1 MSRPPLSE
9 EKANEVVVAFHKHF
23 CNATKAAKDLGL
35 TYATFISR
43 LGIAKRRGLLSKP
56 KVVES
61 KVVVKPVY
69 RIQQRKSK
77 PDETKHVL
85 AIGDCHDSPRLPD
98 KRRFYAMGRYAKE
111 NKVDQIVQIGD
122 FASIESVS
130 YTHLRAHET

>member
-1 MSRPPLSE
+1 M
-9 EKANEVVVAFHKHF
+9 
-23 CNATKAAKDLGL
+23 
-35 TYATFISR
+35 
-43 LGIAKRRGLLSKP
+43 
-56 KVVES
+56 ES

-69 RIQQRKSK
+69 RIQQRKSR

-122 FASIESVS
+122 FASIESLNRFDGNDTVKGQKNL
-130 YTHLRAHET
+130 HLKKICVVFNKPYDIFIEV